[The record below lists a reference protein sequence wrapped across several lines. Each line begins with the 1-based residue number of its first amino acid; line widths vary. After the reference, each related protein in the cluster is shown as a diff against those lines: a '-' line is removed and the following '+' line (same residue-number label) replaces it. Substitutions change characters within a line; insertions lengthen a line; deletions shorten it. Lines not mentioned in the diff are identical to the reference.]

1 MAKRHLPVVPAP
13 KTLLRDAN
21 RLLSRQDADTD
32 RADTAAWTAE
42 QMIRDARVGKD
53 KQQFRAYLSE
63 GLSLGDHVAD
73 GIATIYEDRDLF
85 VRQSAHA
92 LARVPKSGAT
102 TEALAQAHDAHLR
115 DPKTR
120 QHLMRPVKSVAGAT
134 DSEWAPLVHWLHESE
149 QGLAKTVKGEA
160 IARMDLYVRSGW
172 AEKDLASGP
181 AGPSA
186 PTTPYGTARSAAAD
200 HLRDLV
206 DGLRR
211 NGDANGRE
219 ITEAL
224 DARWQELFVPMSVKK
239 VSLDGTADW
248 RPVAFEA
255 GLSTFS
261 MDGRGTTEGGGRI
274 DAFIRDANDSSA
286 WHMAF
291 ASSGEDSR
299 RQGDQMTRHVGGVLT
314 GMELGAPPFGENDR
328 LASIHYYAPAI
339 VTRERA
345 EHIGLADSRG
355 VIRHMQESVNRL
367 ALYAQLDDSH
377 IHRQQGIGNAVL
389 ATRHMAVGAGSTTEG
404 CALSDVD
411 PKRHAQQIVGAIK
424 DLAHV
429 RWNRAI
435 ERAGETPVHD
445 TILPLAMAALSGMAS
460 HYPETVPDLR
470 KAIPSLNA
478 IAQQYPI
485 SETGLA
491 KHLTNT
497 GITLKHGDTQPLP
510 AQKPLSED
518 DQIAL
523 RARIDDDRNRA
534 EGANVVTRA
543 LHGQL
548 DARDTHGN
556 TALHIAAWTR
566 DLTLARKLLDQG
578 ARVDVVNENQ
588 HTPLHVAA
596 KVVPRTNLGRADNGA
611 LIGMMAQA
619 GGRAAIN
626 MADAEGDTALHI
638 AASRGQDNAVMHL
651 LKHGADAS
659 RLNNDNE
666 TARDLAAQYGNVVRS
681 PSLRQSADKCVLVI
695 DTISAM
701 QMEVQQQRH
710 SQSRR
715 RVHG

>member
-1 MAKRHLPVVPAP
+1 MAKRHAPTVPAP

-21 RLLSRQDADTD
+21 RLLGRQDHDKD

-42 QMIRDARVGKD
+42 QVVRDARVGKD
-53 KQQFRAYLSE
+53 KAQFRAYLSE
-63 GLSLGDHVAD
+63 GLGLGDQVAE
-73 GIATIYEDRDLF
+73 GIAQIYEDRDRF
-85 VRQSAHA
+85 VRQSAEA
-92 LARVPKSGAT
+92 VARVPKSGAT
-102 TEALAQAHDAHLR
+102 TEALSQAHEAHLS

-120 QHLMRPVKSVAGAT
+120 QHLMRPVKSAAGAT
-134 DSEWAPLVHWLHESE
+134 DTEWAPLVHWLHDSE

-160 IARMDLYVRSGW
+160 LARMDLYVRSGW
-172 AEKDLASGP
+172 AEKDLANGRAEATSQTG
-181 AGPSA
+181 A
-186 PTTPYGTARSAAAD
+186 YGTERSAAAD

-211 NGDANGRE
+211 NGDANGQE

-355 VIRHMQESVNRL
+355 VLRTMQESVNRL

-377 IHRQQGIGNAVL
+377 IHRQQGIGDAVL

-404 CALSDVD
+404 CALQDVD
-411 PKRHAQQIVGAIK
+411 PKSHAQQIVGAIK

-429 RWNRAI
+429 RWNRAL

-445 TILPLAMAALSGMAS
+445 TILPLAMAALNGMAS

-478 IAQQYPI
+478 IARQHPI

-491 KHLTNT
+491 KHLSNT
-497 GITLKHGDTQPLP
+497 ALTLKHGDTQPLP
-510 AQKPLSED
+510 EQKPLSED
-518 DQIAL
+518 DKIAL
-523 RARIDDDRNRA
+523 RARIDGDRDRA
-534 EGANVVTRA
+534 EGASIVTLA
-543 LHGQL
+543 LRGQV
-548 DARDTHGN
+548 DARDGRGN
-556 TALHIAAWTR
+556 TALHIAAEKR
-566 DLTLARKLLDQG
+566 DLSLARKLLDQG
-578 ARVDVVNENQ
+578 AQVDAVNADQ

-596 KVVPRTNLGRADNGA
+596 AALPRTNVGRADNGA
-611 LIGMMAQA
+611 LIGLMAEA
-619 GGRAAIN
+619 GGRAAVN
-626 MADAEGDTALHI
+626 LADAEGDTALHL
-638 AASRGQDNAVMHL
+638 AAAKGQDNAVMHL
-651 LKHGADAS
+651 LKNGADLT
-659 RLNNDNE
+659 RRNNEGE
-666 TARDLAAQYGNVVRS
+666 TARDLAAQYGSQVRS
-681 PSLRQSADKCVLVI
+681 PTLRQGADKTVLVL
-695 DTISAM
+695 DTVAALHM
-701 QMEVQQQRH
+701 HAEQQTQTHHRTRSQR
-710 SQSRR
+710 
-715 RVHG
+715 